1 MTSQTALAELPT
13 SNEINEAFD
22 KLQERF
28 RTNFHDIFLDDMCEK
43 TVVIIPSLSLDT
55 EILKAVK
62 GAVFYEERLLCLL
75 LLLRMPRTHIVYV
88 TSIPIDSSIIDYYL
102 HLLSGITSSH
112 ARERLT
118 LMSCHDAS
126 KCSLTEKILS
136 RPRLVRRIKDKI
148 HNSQMTHMACFNV
161 TDLEKKLALTLDI
174 PIFGCDPKLLHLGT
188 KSGSRQIFRK
198 AGVQLPDGF
207 EDIKNEKGITE
218 ALAALKRRHPEL
230 RKAVVKLEDG
240 FSGDG
245 NAIFYF
251 NEIKVDD
258 KELEETILQQLPF
271 NLKVVAADVNFSQF
285 ISKFNEMGGI
295 VETFVDGEIKSSPSV
310 QCRINPV
317 GDTDILSTHD
327 QLLGG
332 ESGQVFLGSSFPA
345 DLQYTK
351 DISLMAKKVADVL
364 QEEGVLGRFAMD
376 FVSVKKG
383 DAWDHYAIEINLRKG
398 GTTHPFIML
407 QYLTDGK
414 FNWQE
419 GLYHTPDGQTRCYF
433 SSDNVVNEKYRC
445 LTPYDLIDIAIC
457 NHLQYDGAR
466 QTGVMFHMIGAL
478 SQYGKL
484 GLLCIG
490 KDHAEA
496 KRFYEKTL
504 EVLDKEC
511 EK

>member
-1 MTSQTALAELPT
+1 MSNQTAVKALSA
-13 SNEINEAFD
+13 SANMNEAFD

-28 RTNFHDIFLDDMCEK
+28 RTNFHDIFQNDMCEK
-43 TVVIIPSLSLDT
+43 TVVIVPSLSLDI
-55 EILKAVK
+55 EILRSVK

-75 LLLRMPRTHIVYV
+75 LLLRMPRTHIIYV
-88 TSIPIDSSIIDYYL
+88 TSIPIDSGIIDYYL
-102 HLLSGITSSH
+102 HLLPGITGSH

-126 KCSLTEKILS
+126 KRSLTEKILS
-136 RPRLVRRIKDKI
+136 RPRLIKRIKSRI
-148 HNSQMTHMACFNV
+148 HNSAMTHMACFNV
-161 TDLEKKLALTLDI
+161 TDHEKKLALALDI
-174 PIFGCDPKLLHLGT
+174 PIFGCDPQLLHLGT

-198 AGVQLPDGF
+198 AGVALPDGF
-207 EDIKNEKGITE
+207 ENVTKEKGIVD
-218 ALAALKRRHPEL
+218 ALAALKRKYPSL

-245 NAIFYF
+245 NAIFYYQ
-251 NEIKVDD
+251 EIKADD
-258 KELEETILQQLPF
+258 KDLEETILQQLPF
-271 NLKVVAADVNFSQF
+271 NLKVVASEVNYSIF
-285 ISKFNEMGGI
+285 INKFNEMGGI
-295 VETFVDGEIKSSPSV
+295 VECFVDGEIKASPSV

-317 GDTDILSTHD
+317 GDADILSTHD

-345 DLQYTK
+345 DRQYSRE
-351 DISLMAKKVADVL
+351 ISMMAKKVADEL
-364 QEEGVLGRFAMD
+364 QKEGVLGRFAMD
-376 FVSVKKG
+376 FVSVKTENG
-383 DAWDHYAIEINLRKG
+383 WDHYAIEINLRKG

-407 QYLTDGK
+407 QFLTDGR
-414 FNWQE
+414 FEWEE
-419 GLYHTPDGQTRCYF
+419 GLYHMQDGQTRCYF
-433 SSDNVVNEKYRC
+433 SSDNVMNEKYKC

-484 GLLCIG
+484 GLVCIG
-490 KDHAEA
+490 KTPEEA
-496 KRFYEKTL
+496 QRFYDRTL

-511 EK
+511 S